1 MRVDLQRC
9 YITASLPFYEKFL
22 FIKMNGL
29 VYLIIYNEVDL
40 DG

>member
-1 MRVDLQRC
+1 MLPDVN
-9 YITASLPFYEKFL
+9 LPFYEKFL
-22 FIKMNGL
+22 FIKINGL